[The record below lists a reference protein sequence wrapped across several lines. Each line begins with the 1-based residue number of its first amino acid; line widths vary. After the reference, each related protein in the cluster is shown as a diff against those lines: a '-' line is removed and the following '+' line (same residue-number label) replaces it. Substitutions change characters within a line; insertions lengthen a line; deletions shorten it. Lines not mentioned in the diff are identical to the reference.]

1 MKSELRKAVKLA
13 GALVLA
19 LIVGGAAI
27 PAMADHRDWD
37 DHGWGHRDGPPG
49 HHKHFR
55 YYRRHAP
62 VVVYRDYWYEPYY
75 VEPYVAPRVYVPR
88 RIYPSADLNFNLNVP
103 LF

>member
-1 MKSELRKAVKLA
+1 MKSELRKTVKLA

-27 PAMADHRDWD
+27 PARADRDDW
-37 DHGWGHRDGPPG
+37 DHGWGHRDGHPG
-49 HHKHFR
+49 YHRHFK

-88 RIYPSADLNFNLNVP
+88 RVYPSADLNFNLNVP